1 VNNWQIMAPHAQ
13 VGFKASDSVHV
24 FEKELKKLPGV
35 KPKGAGWMVP
45 GNAIKVVA
53 GLCERYHVDLA
64 FAKWQIAPA
73 QTATWEEAEA
83 QLKQGGEVREFV
95 LDGFLTTYQKDAIAF
110 AWYKLGVHFW
120 HPTGCLT
127 GDAELIVNRGG
138 KAFRISLAALCHK
151 FHGGGSDGGSG
162 TRTWDPDI
170 PTRTA
175 SAVDGHLRLNTVV
188 DVFETGEK
196 EVFEVRVGEKVLR
209 ATADHR
215 FLTPDGFK
223 RLEEL
228 NPGDSVC
235 MKGTKSR
242 RTKAA
247 KPYYRMRGAKNH
259 PHAVVVESPR
269 SDTWCKERRY
279 KPGYVEKSY
288 RVPEHRLL
296 AEAGL
301 NKLSLP
307 DFLRVVR
314 SGELGG
320 LRFLDPAEWAV
331 HHKNEDSTD
340 NRPENLEVMTHPA
353 HRAYHRAEAP
363 QRGLYSVDVGVIKS
377 VTAVGVEKTYDVT
390 MKSPHNNYVANGFVV
405 HNSGKTL
412 SGVITG
418 LSVPGP
424 LIIVTRAAS
433 RLQYGREVERFTHL
447 KPYVVRPDGER
458 RGLMTVQGQT
468 WVDFFKE
475 KMPELG
481 KAALVAEEW
490 KKAKAAHGVT
500 VRRGSDLADYLKT
513 CREDQQRP
521 VVVVGW
527 EALTLHLPA
536 LQKLG
541 AGSVIFDELHQG
553 KNAKRWEV
561 VPLADLEGSMDT
573 LRKQDREAKKLG
585 GFIKDTEEGRKM
597 FVPVMNR
604 AAAAAALARATYKRI
619 GTTATPIKDRIRDLW
634 SQLDVIEPNAW
645 GNKTTWEDRH
655 ADRRPGAYGGYDTTG
670 TSNIPELNDRLD
682 GITHILKYEDTHRH
696 LPPKRRQSVYLAPED
711 QCRPTGGFAKERKD
725 ASKRGATAL
734 LEVGLAEAASRK
746 RPAVVGL
753 VEDHVSSKQKVV
765 LFTAR
770 RRDCEALGKSIRS
783 AKAVKKGEVTVWVAH
798 GGNTQDDR
806 DEIIREYMAHPG
818 PCVLVGTGPAFGE
831 SLNIHDTD
839 AAFFVMLPYTPGQ
852 LRQWEGRFC
861 RLGQKRPVVI
871 YYVIAEGTVDEH
883 MAAILIDKLP
893 AVEKVVDDTEL
904 AEARGALSGI
914 DPNESDEAFAA
925 SVLADLDYG

>member
-1 VNNWQIMAPHAQ
+1 MNNWQIMAPHAQ

-45 GNAIKVVA
+45 GNALKVVA
-53 GLCERYHVDLA
+53 SLCERYHVDIA
-64 FAKWQIAPA
+64 FAKWQIPPA
-73 QTATWEEAEA
+73 QGATWEEVEA
-83 QLKQGGEVREFV
+83 QLAQGGEVREFV

-110 AWYKLGVHFW
+110 GWYKLGAHYW
-120 HPTGCLT
+120 HPTG
-127 GDAELIVNRGG
+127 
-138 KAFRISLAALCHK
+138 
-151 FHGGGSDGGSG
+151 
-162 TRTWDPDI
+162 
-170 PTRTA
+170 
-175 SAVDGHLRLNTVV
+175 
-188 DVFETGEK
+188 
-196 EVFEVRVGEKVLR
+196 
-209 ATADHR
+209 
-215 FLTPDGFK
+215 
-223 RLEEL
+223 
-228 NPGDSVC
+228 
-235 MKGTKSR
+235 
-242 RTKAA
+242 
-247 KPYYRMRGAKNH
+247 
-259 PHAVVVESPR
+259 
-269 SDTWCKERRY
+269 
-279 KPGYVEKSY
+279 
-288 RVPEHRLL
+288 
-296 AEAGL
+296 
-301 NKLSLP
+301 
-307 DFLRVVR
+307 
-314 SGELGG
+314 
-320 LRFLDPAEWAV
+320 
-331 HHKNEDSTD
+331 
-340 NRPENLEVMTHPA
+340 
-353 HRAYHRAEAP
+353 
-363 QRGLYSVDVGVIKS
+363 
-377 VTAVGVEKTYDVT
+377 
-390 MKSPHNNYVANGFVV
+390 
-405 HNSGKTL
+405 SGKTL
-412 SGVITG
+412 TG
-418 LSVPGP
+418 ILVALVAPGP
-424 LIIVTRAAS
+424 MIIVTRAAS
-433 RLQYGREVERFTHL
+433 RLQYGREVERFTNL

-481 KAALVAEEW
+481 KAALVAEAW

-500 VRRGSDLADYLKT
+500 VQRGSDLDDYMKE
-513 CREDQQRP
+513 CRENQQRP
-521 VVVVGW
+521 VIVVGW
-527 EALTLHLPA
+527 EALTLHLPK

-604 AAAAAALARATYKRI
+604 AAAAAALARTTYKRI

-645 GNKTTWEDRH
+645 GNKTTWENRH

-725 ASKRGATAL
+725 AAKRGATAL

-783 AKAVKKGEVTVWVAH
+783 AKTVKKDEVTVWVAH

-861 RLGQKRPVVI
+861 RLGQQRPVVI

-914 DPNESDEAFAA
+914 DPNESDEEFAQRI
-925 SVLADLDYG
+925 LADLDFG